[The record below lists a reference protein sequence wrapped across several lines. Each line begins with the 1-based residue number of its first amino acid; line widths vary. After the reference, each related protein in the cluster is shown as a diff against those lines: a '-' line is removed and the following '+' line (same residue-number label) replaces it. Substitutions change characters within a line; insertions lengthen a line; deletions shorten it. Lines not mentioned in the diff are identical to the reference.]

1 MAALKSLAHFPSMLH
16 GSFYGVLDIESPADE
31 FIKYFTRK
39 REWKCYNHD
48 SFSFSAVELRF
59 KIESTDLEKRTVK
72 MSIFWNHISDLFK
85 KIEATFTITPTR
97 DMIRSCLEWSIDF
110 EKTSYD
116 IVDPMWIVSTLL
128 EYIRSTDV
136 YNLYELN
143 HKVNSIDTEYTA
155 DECFKAFIGASKDDA
170 EVEIVAEDWENRTTT
185 ISVRSSHLL
194 MTKYKKL
201 KVTTTIT
208 PKEDYNNGSHVKWTI
223 DSEGRPSDHIQD
235 PDLFLHTAVSIF
247 EDIRYKLPNKYV
259 LSQELH
265 LDIGPARF
273 AFEIKLRKK
282 PFDRFTYI

>member
-1 MAALKSLAHFPSMLH
+1 MLH
-16 GSFYGVLDIESPADE
+16 GSYYGVLDIESPEDE
-31 FIKYFTRK
+31 FAKYFTRK

-48 SFSFSAVELRF
+48 SFSFSAVVLRF
-59 KIESTDLEKRTVK
+59 QIESENLEKKTVK
-72 MSIFWNHISDLFK
+72 MSIFWNHISDFFK
-85 KIEATFTITPTR
+85 KIEATFTVTPTR
-97 DMIRSCLEWSIDF
+97 DMIPSSLAWSVDF
-110 EKTSYD
+110 EKISND

-143 HKVNSIDTEYTA
+143 HKVNSIDTDYTA
-155 DECFKAFIGASKDDA
+155 DECFKAFIGASKDDGGD
-170 EVEIVAEDWENRTTT
+170 EAEDWESRTTT

-201 KVTTTIT
+201 KVTTTIV

-223 DSEGRPSDHIQD
+223 DAENISNNIQD
-235 PDLFLHTAVSIF
+235 PDLFLDTAVSIY
-247 EDIRYKLPNKYV
+247 EDIRYKLPNKYD

-273 AFEIKLRKK
+273 AHEIKLRKK
-282 PFDRFTYI
+282 PFERFIYI